1 MSNYR
6 LPAGRLG
13 VLGTERLTSFLAVID
28 RGGFSAAAETLMRS
42 QSRVS
47 IHVSELETALGA
59 PLIDRASRP
68 VVPTDIG
75 LVFATHARKA
85 LDELRIGA
93 EHVDALLNLEEGE
106 VRVGSYGS
114 ASISFLPGV
123 LQTFAAKYPAIHV
136 ALLESTAVEAEAALA
151 NRVVTLAIR
160 TLHPPIKTAGVRL
173 RPLWNERLVLVLPED
188 HPAKERMTLAGVR
201 RLLRREKVISVGAGP
216 GAPALD
222 VSKDLDTVKLLHALG
237 VPVDRVVYTL
247 HPQALI
253 SMVRVGLGVGI
264 VNNLAVESSDH
275 RGIVRVPL
283 DLPEAQRQVGLCWYE
298 GHYHSMADRMLFDE
312 IVKAPPPVGTVAL
325 GEADKDLHQLRGSSK
340 QGGADS

>member
-1 MSNYR
+1 MGSYR
-6 LPAGRLG
+6 LPGAQLG
-13 VLGTERLTSFLAVID
+13 VLGTERLVSFLAVID
-28 RGGFSAAAETLMRS
+28 RGGFSAAAEALMRS

-106 VRVGSYGS
+106 VRIGSYGS
-114 ASISFLPGV
+114 ASISFLPRI
-123 LQTFAAKYPAIHV
+123 LQSFAAKYPAIHV
-136 ALLESTAVEAEAALA
+136 SLLESTAAEAETALA
-151 NRVVTLAIR
+151 NRIVTLAIR
-160 TLHPPIKTAGVRL
+160 TLHPPVKTAGVRV
-173 RPLWNERLVLVLPED
+173 RPLWNERLVLVLPEG
-188 HPAKERMTLAGVR
+188 HPSQGGMTISEVR

-216 GAPALD
+216 GAPSLD
-222 VSKDLDTVKLLHALG
+222 VSKDLDTVKLLHVLG
-237 VPVDRVVYTL
+237 VPVNRVVYTL

-264 VNNLAVESSDH
+264 VNNLAIESSDH
-275 RGIVRVPL
+275 RGIVTVPL
-283 DLPEAQRQVGLCWYE
+283 DLPEARRQVVLCWYE
-298 GHYHSMADRMLFDE
+298 GHYHSMAERMLFDE
-312 IVKAPPPVGTVAL
+312 IVAAPLPSGTLAL
-325 GEADKDLHQLRGSSK
+325 DAADKDHHQLRGSIK
-340 QGGADS
+340 TADPE